1 MSGDWYGARQGDYV
15 VPPMPP
21 APPSVPPA
29 PPAPSGPPD
38 GVRAVAVAVLNLS
51 GLGLGYVLVRR
62 WLPAAL
68 CWAATAVLLLVAL
81 PADPDGVPG
90 AALVLYVLFL
100 LAAAAHGAV
109 VGLRT
114 RLTWPPRAPLAL
126 ALGLALLAA
135 PAGGVVLYDGAR
147 DEAVERMLLDRLDE
161 ADRLVKSTGGEHFE
175 SARADY
181 RKALAVY
188 GDLRAHHP
196 DSRAAARVP
205 ARMRTFYTT
214 VGAPYAAGRYC
225 DAVAPLKYLR
235 TVPEALPGTD
245 LGDLAGWP
253 DDRLATS
260 LYECA
265 SDALA
270 SGQSTWPGQFGEL
283 FTGFP
288 DSAQAAKVEPAVASA
303 VGTTEK
309 GLGGT
314 EPCTAVEQLKTL
326 GTRIDGLSGAPAA
339 IADALAKDA
348 RRARSSADAGTYTC
362 GVDQYKD
369 GDFEGAQSTMT
380 TYAAGH
386 RGSGKAAL
394 AKKFAIAAEVAQ
406 TLPAAGKHVPTNRSG
421 GSISVTVKNDSPD
434 EITVL
439 YTGPVTGSF
448 TLKACGSCSVYP
460 FAGTSLSGAE
470 PCSHSGRKYPQRTIQ
485 LPVGTTY
492 FVHRPKSDSTASA
505 GSDTAKLEPG
515 YIYTE
520 CAYTTQGFGVTS

>member
-1 MSGDWYGARQGDYV
+1 MSGDWYDARQGDYA

-21 APPSVPPA
+21 LPPA
-29 PPAPSGPPD
+29 PPPAPPD

-51 GLGLGYVLVRR
+51 GLGLGYLLVRR
-62 WLPAAL
+62 RLLAAV

-90 AALVLYVLFL
+90 AVLVLYALFL
-100 LAAAAHGAV
+100 LAVAAHGAV

-114 RLTWPPRAPLAL
+114 RPAWPPRAPLAL
-126 ALGLALLAA
+126 ALGLVLLAA
-135 PAGGVVLYDGAR
+135 PAGGVVLYDSAR
-147 DEAVERMLLDRLDE
+147 DEAVEQMLLDRLGE
-161 ADRLVKSTGGEHFE
+161 ADRLVTSNRGAHFE
-175 SARADY
+175 SAQADY
-181 RKALAVY
+181 RKALTVY
-188 GDLRAHHP
+188 RDLQADHP
-196 DSRAAARVP
+196 GSRAAAEVP
-205 ARMRTFYTT
+205 DRLITFYRT
-214 VGAPYAAGRYC
+214 VGAPYDAGNYC
-225 DAVAPLKYLR
+225 DALAPLRYLR
-235 TVPEALPGTD
+235 TVPKAMPGTD
-245 LGDLAGWP
+245 LGVLENWP

-265 SDALA
+265 AGALA
-270 SGQSTWPGQFGEL
+270 SGQTTWPDRFGEL
-283 FTGFP
+283 LTTFP
-288 DSAQAAKVEPAVASA
+288 DSEQAAKVAPAVTGA
-303 VGTTEK
+303 VGATEK
-309 GLGGT
+309 GLRGN
-314 EPCTAVEQLKTL
+314 EPCTAVEKLKTL
-326 GTRIDGLSGAPAA
+326 ATRIDDVPAGQA
-339 IADALAKDA
+339 DIGDALDKDA
-348 RRARSSADAGTYTC
+348 RRARAGADAGTYTC

-369 GDFEGAQSTMT
+369 GDFEDAQATMN
-380 TYAAGH
+380 TYATGH

-448 TLKACGSCSVYP
+448 TLKACGSCTVYP
-460 FAGTSLSGAE
+460 FGGTSLLGAE
-470 PCSHSGRKYPQRTIQ
+470 PCSDSGKKYPQRTIQ

-492 FVHRPKSDSTASA
+492 FVHRPKNDSTASA
-505 GSDTAKLEPG
+505 GSDTAKLESG

>member
-1 MSGDWYGARQGDYV
+1 MSGDWYDARQGDYV

-21 APPSVPPA
+21 TPPSVPPA
-29 PPAPSGPPD
+29 PSVPPD

-51 GLGLGYVLVRR
+51 GLGLGYALVRR

-90 AALVLYVLFL
+90 AALVLYALFL

-114 RLTWPPRAPLAL
+114 RLAWPPRAPLAL
-126 ALGLALLAA
+126 ALGLVLLAA
-135 PAGGVVLYDGAR
+135 PAGGVVLYDNAR
-147 DEAVERMLLDRLDE
+147 DEAIELMLLDRLDE

-175 SARADY
+175 SAQADY

-188 GDLRAHHP
+188 ADLRAQHP
-196 DSRAAARVP
+196 GSRAATRVP
-205 ARMRTFYTT
+205 GRMRTFYTT
-214 VGAPYAAGRYC
+214 VGAPYAAGDYC

-235 TVPEALPGTD
+235 TVPKSLPGTD
-245 LGDLAGWP
+245 LGDLAEWP
-253 DDRLATS
+253 EDRLATS

-270 SGQSTWPGQFGEL
+270 TGEATWPAGFGEL
-283 FTGFP
+283 LTGFP
-288 DSAQAAKVEPAVASA
+288 DSAQAAKVEPAVAAA

-309 GLGGT
+309 GLRGK

-326 GTRIDGLSGAPAA
+326 STRIDGLSGAPAA
-339 IADALAKDA
+339 IGDALAKDA
-348 RRARSSADAGTYTC
+348 RRARSGADAGTYTC

-369 GDFEGAQSTMT
+369 GAFEDAQTTMT

-460 FAGTSLSGAE
+460 FGGATLLGAE
-470 PCSHSGRKYPQRTIQ
+470 PCSDSGKKYPQRTIQ

-492 FVHRPKSDSTASA
+492 FVHRPKNDSTASA
-505 GSDTAKLEPG
+505 GSDTAKLESG

-520 CAYTTQGFGVTS
+520 CAYTTQGFGATS